1 MTTLITNSKS
11 LGFGNITQYE
21 TTIGN
26 FNVSRRN
33 TNDYYG
39 NPIYIIEPIGFIDS
53 LPPVTGARRNNN
65 KYHYSIQ
72 SYNIEDDF
80 KHFLNRLN
88 ESLEKGHKLYVNPF
102 KL

>member
-1 MTTLITNSKS
+1 MTNLIINTKA
-11 LGFGNITQYE
+11 LGFGMVTHYE
-21 TTIGN
+21 TKVGN

-39 NPIYIIEPIGFIDS
+39 NPIYIIEPVGYIDS
-53 LPPVTGARRNNN
+53 LPPVSGARRNNN

-72 SYNIEDDF
+72 SYNIEEDF

-88 ESLEKGHKLYVNPF
+88 ESLEKGNKLYVNTF
-102 KL
+102 K